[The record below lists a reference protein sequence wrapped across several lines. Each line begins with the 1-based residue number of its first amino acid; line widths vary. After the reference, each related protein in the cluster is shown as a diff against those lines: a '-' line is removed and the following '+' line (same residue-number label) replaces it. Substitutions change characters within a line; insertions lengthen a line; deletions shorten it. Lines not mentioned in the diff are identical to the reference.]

1 MNAQVQTQTTGIA
14 TIKPK
19 RKYAKRKAKPKLTV
33 VKPSVK
39 KELPK
44 TARAYLRTLGIAAD
58 KEGTAIKE
66 LIKMHSE
73 MKKSSQEPAFA
84 NPDLLNREPAPVEPE
99 TLWGRFMKWLS
110 K

>member
-1 MNAQVQTQTTGIA
+1 METQTATTGIA

-19 RKYAKRKAKPKLTV
+19 RKYTKRKPKLAV
-33 VKPSVK
+33 VRPIEPSVK

-84 NPDLLNREPAPVEPE
+84 NRNPLPPVEEPKSF
-99 TLWGRFMKWLS
+99 LRRWFVGYGK
-110 K
+110 